1 MGFGEGD
8 FYPLGKEKKK
18 KRKKKERMLLCT
30 HTECSNWLTERN
42 TKKRVEK

>member
-18 KRKKKERMLLCT
+18 RMLLCT

>member
-18 KRKKKERMLLCT
+18 KRKKKEDALM
-30 HTECSNWLTERN
+30 HSH
-42 TKKRVEK
+42 RVQQLVD